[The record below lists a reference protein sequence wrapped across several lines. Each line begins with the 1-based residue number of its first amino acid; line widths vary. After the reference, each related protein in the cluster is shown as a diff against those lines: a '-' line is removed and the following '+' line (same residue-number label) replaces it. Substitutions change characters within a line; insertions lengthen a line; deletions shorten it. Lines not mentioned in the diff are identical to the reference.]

1 MQAFV
6 VRPVMTGLLALIIAG
21 LWGTPL
27 GIRGGGTFIYP
38 AACRGAAPEAPPPA
52 SAAVMIRRGTHC

>member
-27 GIRGGGTFIYP
+27 GIHGGGAFIYP
-38 AACRGAAPEAPPPA
+38 SACRGAAPEAPPPA
-52 SAAVMIRRGTHC
+52 AAVMIRRGTHC

>member
-6 VRPVMTGLLALIIAG
+6 VRPVLTGLLALIIAG

-27 GIRGGGTFIYP
+27 GTAGGGAFAP
-38 AACRGAAPEAPPPA
+38 QSACHGAAAPGTGGA
-52 SAAVMIRRGTHC
+52 MIRHSARC

>member
-21 LWGTPL
+21 IWGTPL
-27 GIRGGGTFIYP
+27 GTSGGGAFIYP
-38 AACRGAAPEAPPPA
+38 SGCHGAARDSLSPA
-52 SAAVMIRRGTHC
+52 VAGAMIRRGVHC

>member
-27 GIRGGGTFIYP
+27 GIRGGGAFIYP
-38 AACRGAAPEAPPPA
+38 SSCHGAVPESLPPA
-52 SAAVMIRRGTHC
+52 GAGVMIRRGPHC

>member
-1 MQAFV
+1 MQSFV

-27 GIRGGGTFIYP
+27 GIGGAGAFVDQQSCRSAAPAGTPP
-38 AACRGAAPEAPPPA
+38 AAITSLP
-52 SAAVMIRRGTHC
+52 RRGIHC